1 MTNDDHGPESVGLSP
16 SFASSQAPA
25 PGSLADM
32 RAAWIDFYDTHYHR
46 VVRFVMQNGAGL
58 DDARDAVQ
66 EAFVESW
73 TLLSSDPAKWEAI
86 TNKMAWIRMVALRRY
101 RRPPGSRKRPRLAR
115 DAKIPDLPSLRPDP
129 GELTVQTQM
138 VLQALRNLDE
148 EARAVMA
155 FDLDDF
161 PTADI
166 AAALE
171 ITEQRVRDVKKKARA
186 ALKPALAGLVA
197 SEGRQPR

>member
-1 MTNDDHGPESVGLSP
+1 MTIDDRGPEPVGLSP
-16 SFASSQAPA
+16 SFAGSQVPA
-25 PGSLADM
+25 PGSLVDM
-32 RAAWIDFYDTHYHR
+32 RAAWIDFYDAHYHR
-46 VVRFVMQNGAGL
+46 VVRFVMQDGACL
-58 DDARDAVQ
+58 DDAQDAAQ

-73 TLLSSDPAKWEAI
+73 ALLSSDSARWVAI
-86 TNKMAWIRMVALRRY
+86 TNKMAWIRVVALRKY
-101 RRPPGSRKRPRLAR
+101 RRPPGPRTRPRLAG
-115 DAKIPDLPSLRPDP
+115 DAEIPDLPNLGPDP

-138 VLQALRNLDE
+138 ILQSLRNLDK

-186 ALKPALAGLVA
+186 ALKLALAGLVA
-197 SEGRQPR
+197 SEGGQPR

>member
-1 MTNDDHGPESVGLSP
+1 MTNDDHGPELVGLSP
-16 SFASSQAPA
+16 SLASAQAPA
-25 PGSLADM
+25 PGSLVQM
-32 RAAWIDFYDTHYHR
+32 RAAWVDFYDAHYDR
-46 VVRFVMQNGAGL
+46 VVRFVMQNGACL
-58 DDARDAVQ
+58 DDARDAAQ

-73 TLLSSDPAKWEAI
+73 TLLSSDPPRWVAI
-86 TNKMAWIRMVALRRY
+86 TNKMAWIRVVALRRY
-101 RRPPGSRKRPRLAR
+101 RRPPGPRMRPRLAR
-115 DAKIPDLPSLRPDP
+115 DAEIPDLPSLGPDP

-186 ALKPALAGLVA
+186 ALKSALAGLVA

>member
-1 MTNDDHGPESVGLSP
+1 MTIDDQGPEPVGLSP
-16 SFASSQAPA
+16 SFASSQASA
-25 PGSLADM
+25 PGSLVDM
-32 RAAWIDFYDTHYHR
+32 RAGWIEFYDAHYHR
-46 VVRFVMQNGAGL
+46 VVRFVMQDGACL
-58 DDARDAVQ
+58 DDARDAAQ
-66 EAFVESW
+66 EAFAESW
-73 TLLSSDPAKWEAI
+73 TLLSSDPARWAAI
-86 TNKMAWIRMVALRRY
+86 TNKMAWIRVVALRKY
-101 RRPPGSRKRPRLAR
+101 RRPPGPRTRPRLAR
-115 DAKIPDLPSLRPDP
+115 DAEIPDLPYLGPDP
-129 GELTVQTQM
+129 DELTVQTQI

-186 ALKPALAGLVA
+186 ALKLALAGLVV
-197 SEGRQPR
+197 SEGGQPR

>member
-1 MTNDDHGPESVGLSP
+1 MTTDDQGPEPVGLSP
-16 SFASSQAPA
+16 SFASAQAPA
-25 PGSLADM
+25 PGSLVEM
-32 RAAWIDFYDTHYHR
+32 RATWIDFYDAHYHR
-46 VVRFVMQNGAGL
+46 VVRFVMQDGACL
-58 DDARDAVQ
+58 DDARDAAQ

-73 TLLSSDPAKWEAI
+73 RLLSSDPARWAAI
-86 TNKMAWIRMVALRRY
+86 TNKMAWIRVVALRRY
-101 RRPPGSRKRPRLAR
+101 RRPPGSRTRPRLAP
-115 DAKIPDLPSLRPDP
+115 DAEISDLPSPGPDP

-138 VLQALRNLDE
+138 VLQALRTLDE

-186 ALKPALAGLVA
+186 ALKPALAGLLTP
-197 SEGRQPR
+197 EGRQRR